1 MKEIYD
7 FLVMLDNT
15 GAAYF
20 IFIMTAVYFWWKN
33 GKTQVQIVMIKR
45 ELLKLK
51 AVL

>member
-15 GAAYF
+15 GAAYL

-33 GKTQVQIVMIKR
+33 GKTQVQIVTIKR

>member
-15 GAAYF
+15 GAAYL

-33 GKTQVQIVMIKR
+33 GKAQVQIVTIKR